1 MKNRKLLEP
10 VYRITPYVITA
21 FITFAYLSFYTHYF
35 FLTNPANA
43 EQTMI
48 SALRILHGQ
57 MIYRDFFDVF
67 FPGNTY
73 LLAGLYKIFGSGIIV
88 TNEITIVMSCVINIL
103 LYHFSRLVIK
113 RWYAILAP
121 LLFLTF
127 GFTEWFTF
135 THYITAAIILLLT
148 LAFLNQFFSSG
159 KDIFLYVSGFLAGLT
174 TVFLQSTGVYTIVI
188 LTILLLWI
196 PEKFFKNAGKAVEG
210 RSDKHVRL
218 SIIIKFVIGAGIPLL
233 FMLLFLIVNR
243 AVYGFL
249 RDEYILLSAYPKI
262 DMFLMSPFASVKYI
276 VDDPIRLFQVITA
289 LLSVFMLIRRKAG
302 TSIEYILFSGSIIF
316 FLNNGHRLMLIIP
329 TTTYINMGLS
339 MVFGVYLIYLFDDM
353 LQKKSWKLLYNKLF
367 KRGINAVISACMVVV
382 FAMLFFSVKKIQEK
396 GYHFILDHERLW
408 TFDRYGAET
417 MVNFIAET
425 DRIIKNDRKVFVYP
439 IASILYS
446 VMDIQNPTSY
456 DLVPS
461 LGTVSDTPSFVMD
474 QIIRQ
479 LKASKTKYIITYQ
492 WSYIGFQHIAKEEG
506 KHFSINKLEKYMFTH
521 YKTVKVAGKLKSGY
535 FYVLLKHTDIENKD
549 VIKAI
554 SLIDIKLTASNNMI
568 QNGDNIYLPNIIG
581 QEQAYPGA
589 LNIIVLGA
597 IQKPGRIFLNK
608 GARFMNIFN
617 IGDSPLPISDL
628 RNVIIIREK
637 KIIRI
642 NLLRYIRAHDNN
654 DNPLLEN
661 NDIIYMPKTGEV
673 IDKAHI
679 IKEAHNLS
687 K

>member
-1 MKNRKLLEP
+1 MKNRKLLDP

-35 FLTNPANA
+35 FLTNPSND
-43 EQTMI
+43 EGTMI
-48 SALRILHGQ
+48 SAWRILHGQ
-57 MIYRDFFDVF
+57 MIYRDFFDIF

-135 THYITAAIILLLT
+135 NHYITAAIILLLT

-218 SIIIKFVIGAGIPLL
+218 SMIIKFVIGAGIPLL

-439 IASILYS
+439 FAPILYT

-456 DLVPS
+456 DIVPS
-461 LGTVSDTPSFVMD
+461 LGTVASAPSFVMD

-492 WSYIGFQHIAKEEG
+492 WSYTELRHISKEQG
-506 KHFSINKLEKYMFTH
+506 KIFSLNTLEKYIFTH
-521 YKTVKVAGKLKSGY
+521 Y
-535 FYVLLKHTDIENKD
+535 HP
-549 VIKAI
+549 IK
-554 SLIDIKLTASNNMI
+554 
-568 QNGDNIYLPNIIG
+568 
-581 QEQAYPGA
+581 E
-589 LNIIVLGA
+589 
-597 IQKPGRIFLNK
+597 
-608 GARFMNIFN
+608 
-617 IGDSPLPISDL
+617 IGDSDIGSYKLLKRTYAENED
-628 RNVIIIREK
+628 EK
-637 KIIRI
+637 I
-642 NLLRYIRAHDNN
+642 
-654 DNPLLEN
+654 P
-661 NDIIYMPKTGEV
+661 
-673 IDKAHI
+673 
-679 IKEAHNLS
+679 
-687 K
+687 